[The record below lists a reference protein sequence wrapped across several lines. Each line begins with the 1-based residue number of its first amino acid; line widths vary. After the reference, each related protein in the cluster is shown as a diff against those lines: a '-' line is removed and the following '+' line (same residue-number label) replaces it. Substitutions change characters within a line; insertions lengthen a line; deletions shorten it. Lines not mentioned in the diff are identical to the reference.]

1 MLKNENI
8 ELEASINDLA
18 VEGLQFSMEIY
29 KDVAQRNRALIAEN
43 LHLKAQLNT
52 KNSLKCSVFNLI
64 IYLSTIAATWNIL
77 DQLINK

>member
-1 MLKNENI
+1 MLNNENI

-29 KDVAQRNRALIAEN
+29 KDVAKRNRDLIVEN
-43 LHLKAQLNT
+43 NHLKTQLNMKT
-52 KNSLKCSVFNLI
+52 SLKCSVFNLI
-64 IYLSTIAATWNIL
+64 IYLSAITAIWNIV

>member
-1 MLKNENI
+1 MLNNENI

-29 KDVAQRNRALIAEN
+29 KDVAQRNRDLMIEN
-43 LHLKAQLNT
+43 NNLKAQLNMKT
-52 KNSLKCSVFNLI
+52 SLKCSVFSLI
-64 IYLSTIAATWNIL
+64 IYISTITAIWNIL